1 MAEDLDGRLRG
12 LATNLSYGR
21 AVVGAAALLAPRI
34 TGMLMGF
41 PKDEMTP
48 SAVTM
53 GRFFAVRELVVAG
66 ATLRAAAAG
75 ARGTELYALN
85 ALVDGGDAVVVLA
98 TMVRRG
104 PSRPCSAGPRSP
116 RRPAPPGP

>member
-21 AVVGAAALLAPRI
+21 AAVGAAALLAPRI

-48 SAVTM
+48 SAVAM

-66 ATLRAAAAG
+66 ATLRAVAAG
-75 ARGTELYALN
+75 GRHPNTYPL
-85 ALVDGGDAVVVLA
+85 
-98 TMVRRG
+98 
-104 PSRPCSAGPRSP
+104 SRPPAGGGARVGLPITCHH
-116 RRPAPPGP
+116 

>member
-48 SAVTM
+48 SAVAM

-66 ATLRAAAAG
+66 ATLRAVAAG
-75 ARGTELYALN
+75 GRDTPVFAAHTPGGGGAALGGAPHIGRPRGQPAVAR
-85 ALVDGGDAVVVLA
+85 
-98 TMVRRG
+98 R
-104 PSRPCSAGPRSP
+104 AGACP
-116 RRPAPPGP
+116 